1 MLGSPSMIGAALDLG
16 RIGLWSVLFRTL
28 DRAAA
33 TDAIAH
39 LEALEYET
47 LWIPESGTKIILDVV
62 ADLLAASEKIRI
74 ASGILN
80 IWMHEPED
88 VATAV
93 QAFRESYPERFL
105 LGLGV
110 SHASLVEPATGRDY
124 TRPRSM
130 MVGFLDG
137 LDAATPPV
145 TSNERILAALG
156 PRMLELAKTRS
167 LGAHPYCIPVEGTA
181 VARAALGAGPLVASE
196 LKAVLVE
203 DATLARS
210 LAREHLSHYLDMP
223 NYVNNLSRFGF
234 NDEDFTDGGSNR
246 LVDALVAWG
255 TPEQVAARVNEHHA
269 AGADHVCVNVIP
281 EDATKFPLEEWGLL
295 AAAVKG

>member
-1 MLGSPSMIGAALDLG
+1 MLGYPSTIGAALHLG
-16 RIGLWSVLFRTL
+16 RVGLWSVLFRTL

-33 TDAIAH
+33 KDAVAQ
-39 LEALEYET
+39 LEELDFET
-47 LWIPESGTKIILDVV
+47 LWIPESGTRIILDVV
-62 ADLLAASEKIRI
+62 SDLLAASRRIRI

-93 QAFRESYPERFL
+93 DGFRERYPERFL

-130 MVGFLDG
+130 MIDYLDR
-137 LDAATPPV
+137 LDDAAPAV
-145 TSNERILAALG
+145 GAHERILAALG
-156 PRMLELAKTRS
+156 PRMLELAKARS
-167 LGAHPYCIPVEGTA
+167 LGAHPYCIPVDGTA
-181 VARAALGAGPLVASE
+181 VARTALGPGPLVASE

-223 NYVNNLSRFGF
+223 NYVNSLFRFGF
-234 NDEDFTDGGSNR
+234 TEDDLGGGGSNR

-255 TPEQVAARVNEHHA
+255 SPERIVERAREHHD

-281 EDATKFPLEEWGLL
+281 ADATTFPLEEWGLL
-295 AAAVKG
+295 ASALKG